1 MDSYAL
7 ARCGQCARHTRG
19 SLCRAESSTGRTIN
33 LRIGTSSTLQE
44 RPRRRAQAGHGPL
57 RRSER
62 LDGAAR

>member
-44 RPRRRAQAGHGPL
+44 RPRRSSSPI
-57 RRSER
+57 
-62 LDGAAR
+62 